1 MNAKKLLNVDRRVIY
16 LLVAIGAL
24 IPIIRPIGLPTVPTE
39 PVWKLFNKIEE
50 LGPDDAVIISFDY
63 GPSSE
68 PELNPMAQAILRH
81 CFARRV
87 KVLVMAL
94 FPLGGVNMAI
104 DQLDGIADEF
114 EGLEYGV
121 DYVNL
126 GYKDGAQAAMKRM
139 DISIQALFP
148 TDVNGDPVDDMPVM
162 TGARNY
168 DDISVVI
175 SLATGIIGEYWV
187 NLVNAQFGVPVAVGC
202 TAVSA
207 PKYYAYLRAGQM
219 MSMLGGLKGGSE
231 YEKLLVDKY
240 DFARELYEEPDVKAR
255 SAMAGMDVQS
265 IVHMIIIFFIIFGN
279 AMYFL
284 MKKQEKEEKER

>member
-1 MNAKKLLNVDRRVIY
+1 MDAKKLLYVDRRIIY

-24 IPIIRPIGLPTVPTE
+24 IPIIRPIGLPTIPTE
-39 PVWKLFNKIEE
+39 PVWNLFNAIEE
-50 LGPDDAVIISFDY
+50 LGPDDSVIISFDY

-68 PELNPMAQAILRH
+68 PELNPMAQAIMRH
-81 CFARRV
+81 CFKRRV

-104 DQLDGIADEF
+104 DQVEEIASEF
-114 EGLEYGV
+114 PGLEYGV

-139 DISIQALFP
+139 DISILALFP
-148 TDVNGDPVDDMPVM
+148 ADVNGDPTEDMPIM
-162 TGARNY
+162 AAARNY
-168 DDISVVI
+168 DDVSVVI

-187 NLVNAQFGVPVAVGC
+187 NLVNAQFGIPVAVGC

-207 PKYYAYLRAGQM
+207 PKYYAYLRSGQM
-219 MSMLGGLKGGSE
+219 MSLLGGLKGGSE

-240 DFARELYEEPDVKAR
+240 DFARELYEEPDIKAR

-265 IVHMIIIFFIIFGN
+265 IVHLIIIVFIIFGN

-284 MKKQEKEEKER
+284 MKKQEKAR

>member
-1 MNAKKLLNVDRRVIY
+1 MNAKKLLFIDRRVIY

-24 IPIIRPIGLPTVPTE
+24 IPIIRPIGLPTVPTD
-39 PVWKLFNKIEE
+39 PVERLFTKIEE

-68 PELNPMAQAILRH
+68 PELNPMAQSIMRH
-81 CFARRV
+81 CFKRRV
-87 KVLVMAL
+87 KILVMAL
-94 FPLGGVNMAI
+94 FPLGGVSMAI
-104 DQLDGIADEF
+104 DQVAAIAAEF
-114 EGLEYGV
+114 PGLEYGI

-148 TDVNGDPVDDMPVM
+148 ADVNGDPTADMPIM
-162 TGARNY
+162 IRTRNY
-168 DDISVVI
+168 DDVSVVI

-219 MSMLGGLKGGSE
+219 MSLLGGLKGGSE

-240 DFARELYEEPDVKAR
+240 DFARELYERPEIKSS

-265 IVHMIIIFFIIFGN
+265 IVHLIIIAFIIFGN
-279 AMYFL
+279 AMYFI
-284 MKKQEKEEKER
+284 MTRQEKAR

>member
-1 MNAKKLLNVDRRVIY
+1 MDAKKLLNIDRRVIY

-39 PVWKLFNKIEE
+39 PVWNLFNKIEE

-68 PELNPMAQAILRH
+68 PELNPMAQAIMRH
-81 CFARRV
+81 CFTRRI

-94 FPLGGVNMAI
+94 FPLGGVNLAI
-104 DQLDGIADEF
+104 DQVAAIVEEYPD
-114 EGLEYGV
+114 LEYGV

-139 DISIQALFP
+139 DISIVALFP
-148 TDVNGDPVDDMPVM
+148 TDVNGDPTEDLPIMIK
-162 TGARNY
+162 TRNY
-168 DDISVVI
+168 GDVSIVI

-187 NLVNAQFGVPVAVGC
+187 NLVNAQFGVPVVVGC

-240 DFARELYEEPDVKAR
+240 EFARELYEQPEIKQR
-255 SAMAGMDVQS
+255 SAMAGMDVQA
-265 IVHMIIIFFIIFGN
+265 IVHMIIIAFIIFGN

-284 MKKQEKEEKER
+284 MKKQEKAR

>member
-1 MNAKKLLNVDRRVIY
+1 MDAKKLLYVDRRIIY

-24 IPIIRPIGLPTVPTE
+24 IPIIRPIGLPTVPTA
-39 PVWKLFNKIEE
+39 PVARLFDKIET
-50 LGPDDAVIISFDY
+50 LGPEDAVIISFDY

-68 PELNPMAQAILRH
+68 PELNPMAQSIMRH
-81 CFARRV
+81 CFKRGV

-104 DQLDGIADEF
+104 DQVAGIAAEYP
-114 EGLEYGV
+114 ELEYGV

-148 TDVNGDPVDDMPVM
+148 ADVDGTPTEEMPIVIK
-162 TGARNY
+162 TRNY
-168 DDISVVI
+168 DDVSVVI

-219 MSMLGGLKGGSE
+219 MSLLGGLKGGSE
-231 YEKLLVDKY
+231 YEKLFVDKY
-240 DFARELYEEPDVKAR
+240 DFARELYEQPEIKKS

-265 IVHMIIIFFIIFGN
+265 IVHLIIIIFIIFGN
-279 AMYFL
+279 AMYFV
-284 MKKQEKEEKER
+284 MKRQEKAR

>member
-1 MNAKKLLNVDRRVIY
+1 MEMNARKLLFVDRRIIY

-39 PVWKLFNKIEE
+39 PVWKLFNRIEE

-81 CFARRV
+81 CFQRRV

-104 DQLDGIADEF
+104 SQLDRIAGEF
-114 EGLEYGV
+114 DGLEYGV

-139 DISIQALFP
+139 DISIEALFP
-148 TDVNGDPVDDMPVM
+148 ADVNGDPIADMPVM

-219 MSMLGGLKGGSE
+219 MSLLGGLKGGSE

-240 DFARELYEEPDVKAR
+240 DFARELYETPEIKVS

-265 IVHMIIIFFIIFGN
+265 IVHMIIIVFIIFGN

-284 MKKQEKEEKER
+284 MKKQEKEG